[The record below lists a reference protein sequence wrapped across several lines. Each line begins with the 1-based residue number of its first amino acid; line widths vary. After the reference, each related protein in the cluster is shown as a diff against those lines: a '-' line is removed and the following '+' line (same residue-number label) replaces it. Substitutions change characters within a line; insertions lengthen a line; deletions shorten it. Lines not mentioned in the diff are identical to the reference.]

1 MRLFKLFEMGSH
13 KAHSWNS
20 CRNGQPALWNKS
32 FEMHKL
38 LEASGLAAV
47 VFPDGNKTNWMLLHL
62 RSLVKPSNLPQ
73 ELLFPAKR
81 YSWTLWHLEILS
93 SPSSVPKVLFCLIKL
108 QSLEIESS
116 QLTILLKFSIPGL
129 PHNLA
134 IAFTSLAYSSALGTC
149 DSSNYLKWAFTRHTL
164 EIVVEMCSPH
174 SGTNLSKCISC

>member
-1 MRLFKLFEMGSH
+1 
-13 KAHSWNS
+13 
-20 CRNGQPALWNKS
+20 
-32 FEMHKL
+32 MHKL

-134 IAFTSLAYSSALGTC
+134 IAFTSLAYSMCVCMSLCLSVCLSFCLSVCFFHALWYTPRRSLLQIICSAH
-149 DSSNYLKWAFTRHTL
+149 AV
-164 EIVVEMCSPH
+164 IVLQIPIPQDAVHGRS
-174 SGTNLSKCISC
+174 